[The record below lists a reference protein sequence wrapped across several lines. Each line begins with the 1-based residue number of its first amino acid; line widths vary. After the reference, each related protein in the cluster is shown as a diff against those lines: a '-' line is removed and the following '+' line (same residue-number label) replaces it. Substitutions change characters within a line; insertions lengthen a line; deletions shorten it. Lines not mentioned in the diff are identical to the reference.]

1 MREFARA
8 IGGQAPPGASGALAA
23 AEVMRASASSIAEGG
38 KSDQSLLQDIEQLGG
53 KDDRGLEELNAYLAD
68 MSLDNNEKN
77 GRRRVKGSEESG
89 QSTERLIERPSAD
102 EWRKEETIE
111 RLRQREELARME

>member
-1 MREFARA
+1 MPRNDGVRKSSDEN
-8 IGGQAPPGASGALAA
+8 AS
-23 AEVMRASASSIAEGG
+23 I
-38 KSDQSLLQDIEQLGG
+38 LQDIEQLGG

-89 QSTERLIERPSAD
+89 
-102 EWRKEETIE
+102 
-111 RLRQREELARME
+111 

>member
-1 MREFARA
+1 
-8 IGGQAPPGASGALAA
+8 
-23 AEVMRASASSIAEGG
+23 MRASASSIAEGG

-111 RLRQREELARME
+111 RVRQREELARME